1 MVEIRTAHIED
12 FKFLSKIFSLNVP
25 KYFDDKELDDF
36 KKYFIKNVKTYSI
49 IKFNNKIIGG
59 AGYVMENESTGRITW
74 SFIHPNFHRQ
84 GFGKKIVV
92 HCMNSLKD
100 FKSLEKIEVNTS
112 NLGFKFYRALGFESE
127 YVKKDYWS
135 QGIDLYFMSLKISKR
150 S

>member
-1 MVEIRTAHIED
+1 
-12 FKFLSKIFSLNVP
+12 
-25 KYFDDKELDDF
+25 
-36 KKYFIKNVKTYSI
+36 
-49 IKFNNKIIGG
+49 
-59 AGYVMENESTGRITW
+59 
-74 SFIHPNFHRQ
+74 
-84 GFGKKIVV
+84 
-92 HCMNSLKD
+92 MNSLKD

>member
-36 KKYFIKNVKTYSI
+36 KKYFIKNVNTYSI
-49 IKFNNKIIGG
+49 IILNNKIIGG
-59 AGYVMENESTGRITW
+59 AGYVLESESTGRITW
-74 SFIHPNFHRQ
+74 SFIHPNFQRQ

-100 FKSLEKIEVNTS
+100 FKSLKKIEVNTS
-112 NLGFKFYRALGFESE
+112 NLAFKFYRALGFESE
-127 YVKKDYWS
+127 YIKKNYWS
-135 QGIDLYFMSLKISKR
+135 QGIDLYFMTLKI
-150 S
+150 